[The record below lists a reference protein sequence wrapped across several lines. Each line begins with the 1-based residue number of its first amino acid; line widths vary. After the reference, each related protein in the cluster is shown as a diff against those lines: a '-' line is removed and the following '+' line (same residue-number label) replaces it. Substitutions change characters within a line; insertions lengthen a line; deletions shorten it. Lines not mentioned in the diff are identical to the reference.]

1 PMFSRRL
8 SLLSLAGFLLAQV
21 CSGGLIRRDI
31 IGYDDRD
38 ALFDR
43 WDKSTFSHP
52 MKATRFARS
61 RTLGVS
67 LIKKDDHNNG
77 QLLIIFIAAIVEN
90 TLLIDGGEARMLHKG
105 KTNLSDTHMTSS
117 MSGA

>member
-1 PMFSRRL
+1 MFSRRL

-43 WDKSTFSHP
+43 WDKSTVSKLLASDEGDAFCALENP
-52 MKATRFARS
+52 RS
-61 RTLGVS
+61 
-67 LIKKDDHNNG
+67 K
-77 QLLIIFIAAIVEN
+77 
-90 TLLIDGGEARMLHKG
+90 
-105 KTNLSDTHMTSS
+105 SS
-117 MSGA
+117 